1 MSFKKIIF
9 IIFLFTGVVYSNPLF
24 HKKISQGISYLYN
37 LELQKASNIF
47 NEAQKISPADPRSY
61 YYNAQIHLW
70 SFLGSKEE
78 NEYRKFFKFSD
89 IAKNKIESMKE
100 IDNQEYLADFWKGN
114 IYTQRAFAYSSK
126 DKMLDAFWAAKKAIG
141 YLNDVIDEKPDFYD
155 AYLGIGIFDYTLTY
169 VPGIFKFALTLTGLD
184 ANKQQGF
191 NNVRLAQ
198 QKGSLFKTEA
208 TFHLAKMYTDY
219 IAEYDSSAILLN
231 SLIEKFPRNSLF
243 IYQYAI
249 TLIRQRKLDLAE
261 EKLHKVISLNNKNF
275 SQTNSFSYFLLGDI
289 QLRKNNFNEAIENY
303 IKFLTTTKA
312 VDYTG
317 IASLRVALCYKFL
330 NNEKLYEKYLL
341 LARNGNKDILEDN
354 YAKEYS
360 EILFEHGLNKNQL
373 TVIQAG
379 NYLLA
384 GDYKDVAKILNPVLH
399 RIKQPDWKGKVLIYL
414 AETNIELENYND
426 AFNYASR
433 AISMNYNFDKWIFP
447 FALYLK
453 AKAYWLTGNER
464 ESEKYLLKAESEN
477 DYYEREYLQSLINNL
492 KRKLNLP
499 E

>member
-1 MSFKKIIF
+1 MSLKKIIL
-9 IIFLFTGVVYSNPLF
+9 IIFVISGQVCSNPLF
-24 HKKISQGISYLYN
+24 HQKIAQGIPYLYN
-37 LELQKASNIF
+37 LELKKASDIF
-47 NEAQKISPADPRSY
+47 NEAAKISPDDPRSY
-61 YYNAQIHLW
+61 YYIAQIHLW

-78 NEYRKFFKFSD
+78 HEYKQFFKFSD
-89 IAKNKIESMKE
+89 IAKNKIESIEK
-100 IDNQEYLADFWKGN
+100 IDGKDYLADFWKGN
-114 IYTQRAFAYSSK
+114 IYTQRALAYSSK

-141 YLNDVIDEKPDFYD
+141 YLEDVIDEKPDFYD
-155 AYLGIGIFDYTLTY
+155 AYLGIGIFDYALTY

-184 ANKQQGF
+184 ADKLQGF
-191 NNVRLAQ
+191 NNVRLAK

-208 TFHLAKMYTDY
+208 TFHLARMYTDY
-219 IAEYDSSAILLN
+219 LAEYDSSAILLN
-231 SLIEKFPRNSLF
+231 SLIKKFPRNSLF

-249 TLIRQRKLDLAE
+249 TLIYQRKLDLAE
-261 EKLHKVISLNNKNF
+261 KELYKVINLNNKNF
-275 SQTNSFSYFLLGDI
+275 SQTNSFSYFLLGDV

-317 IASLRVALCYKFL
+317 IAGLRVALCYKFL

-341 LARNGNKDILEDN
+341 LARNGNKDIPEDS

-360 EILFEHGLNKNQL
+360 EILFEYDLNKNQL

-384 GDYKDVAKILNPVLH
+384 GEYKDVAKILNPVLH

-414 AETNIELENYND
+414 AESNIELGNYNS
-426 AFNYASR
+426 AFNFASR
-433 AISMNYNFDKWIFP
+433 AISVNYNFDKWILP
-447 FALYLK
+447 YALYLK
-453 AKAYWLTGNER
+453 AKAYWLTGNDKEAV
-464 ESEKYLLKAESEN
+464 KYLLKAENEN
-477 DYYEREYLQSLINNL
+477 DYYKKEYLQSLINNL
-492 KRKLNLP
+492 KQKLNLP